1 MLQISKNICDHFN
14 SHDEMYNISKVRKLL
29 CFGKVMDKI
38 KFSRLWFYLNMRDE
52 REIHAILKA
61 PKKSSLSYYGKIIEK
76 GKYYKVMFS

>member
-61 PKKSSLSYYGKIIEK
+61 PKKVHFHITGKLLKKENIIK
-76 GKYYKVMFS
+76 